1 MAHWA
6 VVGLFRI
13 NKEYIAK
20 NLCENRKQPQK
31 KCCGSCY
38 LKKQLKK
45 VDNQDERSQSGPGT
59 VKVEKSEWVAI
70 LPVSTPLFVS
80 ALPLQKIE
88 HTTAY
93 TERAVVQVVHS
104 IFHPPAT
111 IC

>member
-13 NKEYIAK
+13 NKDYIAK

-45 VDNQDERSQSGPGT
+45 VDNQDDRNQTSPNN

-70 LPVSTPLFVS
+70 LPVSIPLVVIGQTEQKLKHVS
-80 ALPLQKIE
+80 AYNE
-88 HTTAY
+88 G
-93 TERAVVQVVHS
+93 AVVHVVQS
-104 IFHPPAT
+104 IFHPPAPT
-111 IC
+111 C